1 MKATQSFATS
11 LASLACL
18 FSALLLSSCAG
29 YQFGDAK
36 PSVYGSVQT
45 IYVPPFTNQTLE
57 PRLSSLVTNAVIKEI
72 QRDGTYRIGSKGNCD
87 AILVGSIHSFT
98 KSQLRAT
105 RTDTL
110 RSRELNLRL
119 RLDFKLVD
127 PATMSPITESSAS
140 SITEAER
147 DAAVTQNNEEEGF
160 IRARQGTVYG
170 TTIQFIEDAGDTRR
184 PGAGSFQVGER
195 SALSLAGMDAAKRL
209 VSQIANGF

>member
-1 MKATQSFATS
+1 MKATR
-11 LASLACL
+11 L
-18 FSALLLSSCAG
+18 FLSALVCVAFGLFLSGCAG
-29 YQFGDAK
+29 YQFGDVK
-36 PSVYGSVQT
+36 PSVYASVQT
-45 IYVPPFTNQTLE
+45 IYVPPFKNETLE
-57 PRLSSLVTNAVIKEI
+57 PRLASLVTSAVIKEI

-87 AILVGSIHSFT
+87 AILVGTIHSFT

-127 PATMSPITESSAS
+127 PATMTPITEPAGA
-140 SITEAER
+140 IETAER
-147 DAAVTQNNEEEGF
+147 DAAVMENRNEEGF
-160 IRARQGTVYG
+160 VRAQQGTVYG
-170 TTIQFIEDAGDTRR
+170 STIQFIEDAGDTRR

-195 SALSLAGMDAAKRL
+195 NALSLAGMDAAKRL